1 MQNLI
6 STGLVQLT
14 KRKHPHNRYD
24 IQEWRTTFE
33 VVLHSFLLKTADHA
47 RFFFLSMIKYKHIHE
62 KRLINKVETDEKN
75 RNQRKPTFSW
85 LSNDQR
91 CKK

>member
-1 MQNLI
+1 GVFSIFFYTKKM
-6 STGLVQLT
+6 LVKFT
-14 KRKHPHNRYD
+14 NIKKYRA
-24 IQEWRTTFE
+24 
-33 VVLHSFLLKTADHA
+33 FLLKTADHA

-85 LSNDQR
+85 
-91 CKK
+91 

>member
-1 MQNLI
+1 RCLFYMFWKIKKMLVS
-6 STGLVQLT
+6 STNI
-14 KRKHPHNRYD
+14 KKYRA
-24 IQEWRTTFE
+24 
-33 VVLHSFLLKTADHA
+33 FLLKTADHA

-85 LSNDQR
+85 
-91 CKK
+91 